1 MRAGSV
7 ERVRIAVAGSIATDH
22 LFTFE
27 GRFADSLL
35 VEQLSKISLSFLA
48 SDLQV
53 RRGGT
58 GANIAFGMGV
68 LGATPL
74 LVGAVGPDAGD
85 YLAWLREH
93 GVDTTHVRVSESK
106 PTARF
111 TCTTD
116 DDHAQLATFY
126 PGAMAEAAE
135 IDIADLGDVDLVVV
149 APDDPGAMLRHSASC
164 RERGVAFAADPSQQ
178 LAFMDGEA
186 IRQLVDGATWL
197 FTNEYEASLVHEKTG
212 WSADEVLER
221 VGTRVTTHGAGGI
234 AIDRRGEATVRV
246 PVVPATEV
254 AEPTGVGD
262 GFRAGFLTA
271 TAWGVDVERAA
282 QVGALVATH
291 VVETVGTQ
299 EYAFSSDGF
308 LKRFEQAYGE
318 RRRRAGPP
326 PPAGLAPAVRRA
338 APQRSPG
345 GPARAGRAPRRWC
358 PGAATRADCPS

>member
-1 MRAGSV
+1 MSGAGSV
-7 ERVRIAVAGSIATDH
+7 ATVRIAVAGSIATDH

-68 LGATPL
+68 LGAAPL
-74 LVGAVGPDAGD
+74 LVGAVGPDAED
-85 YLAWLREH
+85 YLRWLREH
-93 GVDTTHVRVSESK
+93 GVDTTHVRVSATL

-135 IDIADLGDVDLVVV
+135 IDLAQVADVDLVVV

-164 RERGVAFAADPSQQ
+164 RDRGVPFAADPSQQ
-178 LAFMDGEA
+178 LAFMDGAA
-186 IRQLVDGATWL
+186 IRGLVEGATYL
-197 FTNEYEASLVHEKTG
+197 FTNEYESSLVHEKTG
-212 WSADEVLER
+212 WTADQVLDR
-221 VGTRVTTHGAGGI
+221 VGTRVTTHGADGI
-234 AIDRRGEATVRV
+234 VIDRRGSDRVRV
-246 PVVPATEV
+246 PAAPARLL

-271 TAWGVDVERAA
+271 TAWGLDVERAA
-282 QVGALVATH
+282 QVGALVGTH

-299 EYAFSSDGF
+299 EYAFTPAEF
-308 LKRFEQAYGE
+308 LARFTDAYGSAAASAVE
-318 RRRRAGPP
+318 PLLQ
-326 PPAGLAPAVRRA
+326 PA
-338 APQRSPG
+338 
-345 GPARAGRAPRRWC
+345 
-358 PGAATRADCPS
+358 

>member
-1 MRAGSV
+1 M
-7 ERVRIAVAGSIATDH
+7 RIAVAGSIATDH
-22 LFTFE
+22 LFTFQ

-35 VEQLSKISLSFLA
+35 AQQLSKISLSFLA

-68 LGATPL
+68 LGQRPL
-74 LVGAVGPDAGD
+74 LVGAVGPDAED
-85 YLAWLREH
+85 YLTWLRDH
-93 GVDTTHVRVSESK
+93 GVDTSHVRVSTK

-116 DDHAQLATFY
+116 DDHAQLATFF

-135 IDIADLGDVDLVVV
+135 IDLADLGEVDLVVV

-164 RERGVAFAADPSQQ
+164 RERGVPFAADPSQQ

-186 IRQLVDGATWL
+186 IRGLVEGATYL
-197 FTNEYEASLVHEKTG
+197 FTNDYEASLVHEKTG
-212 WSADEVLER
+212 WTADQVLDV
-221 VGTRVTTHGAGGI
+221 VGTRVTTHGAQGI
-234 AIDRRGEATVRV
+234 SIERRGEPAVHV
-246 PVVPATEV
+246 PVAPARTV

-262 GFRAGFLTA
+262 AFRAGFLSA
-271 TAWGVDVERAA
+271 IAWGVGLERAA

-299 EYAFSSDGF
+299 EYSFTAEAFLERLG
-308 LKRFEQAYGE
+308 EAYGGDVAAE
-318 RRRRAGPP
+318 VRPFLS
-326 PPAGLAPAVRRA
+326 PPAG
-338 APQRSPG
+338 
-345 GPARAGRAPRRWC
+345 
-358 PGAATRADCPS
+358 

>member
-1 MRAGSV
+1 M
-7 ERVRIAVAGSIATDH
+7 RIAVAGSIATDH

-35 VEQLSKISLSFLA
+35 VDQLSKISLSFLA

-68 LGATPL
+68 LGARPL
-74 LVGAVGPDAGD
+74 LVGAVGQDGGD
-85 YLAWLREH
+85 YLAWLQEH
-93 GVDTTHVRVSESK
+93 GVDTTHVRVSSSK
-106 PTARF
+106 ATARF

-116 DDHAQLATFY
+116 DDHAQLATFF

-135 IDIADLGDVDLVVV
+135 IDIAGVGEVDLVVI

-164 RERGVAFAADPSQQ
+164 RERGVPFAADPSQQ

-186 IRQLVDGATWL
+186 IRGLVEGATYL
-197 FTNEYEASLVHEKTG
+197 FTNDYEAGLVLEKTG
-212 WSADEVLER
+212 WSAQEVQSR
-221 VGTRVTTHGAGGI
+221 VGTRVITHGAEGI
-234 AIDRRGEATVRV
+234 RITRAGEPDIHV
-246 PVVPATEV
+246 PVAPARRI

-262 GFRAGFLTA
+262 AFRAGFLTA
-271 TAWGVDVERAA
+271 TSWGFGPERAA

-299 EYAFSSDGF
+299 EYTFTPEDF
-308 LKRFEQAYGE
+308 LSRFTETYGE
-318 RRRRAGPP
+318 
-326 PPAGLAPAVRRA
+326 
-338 APQRSPG
+338 
-345 GPARAGRAPRRWC
+345 
-358 PGAATRADCPS
+358 AATSEITPFVKL

>member
-1 MRAGSV
+1 M
-7 ERVRIAVAGSIATDH
+7 RIAVTGSIATDH

-68 LGATPL
+68 LGHRPM
-74 LVGAVGPDAGD
+74 LVGAVGRDAVD
-85 YLAWLREH
+85 YLTWLQEH
-93 GVDTTHVRVSESK
+93 GVDTTHVRISDTK
-106 PTARF
+106 ATARF

-116 DDHAQLATFY
+116 DDHAQLATFF
-126 PGAMAEAAE
+126 PGAMAEAAD
-135 IDIADLGDVDLVVV
+135 IDIADLGDLDLVVV
-149 APDDPGAMLRHSASC
+149 APDDPRAMLRHSASC
-164 RERGVAFAADPSQQ
+164 RERGVPFAADPSQQ

-186 IRQLVDGATWL
+186 IRGLVEGATYL

-212 WSADEVLER
+212 WTAGEVLEV

-234 AIDRRGEATVRV
+234 TIDQRGEEQVHV
-246 PVVPATEV
+246 PVAPARQV

-271 TAWGVDVERAA
+271 TAWGVGSERAA
-282 QVGALVATH
+282 QVGALLATY

-299 EYAFSSDGF
+299 EYAFTAQEF
-308 LKRFEQAYGE
+308 LARFADAYGE
-318 RRRRAGPP
+318 AAAAEVRPF
-326 PPAGLAPAVRRA
+326 LAP
-338 APQRSPG
+338 
-345 GPARAGRAPRRWC
+345 
-358 PGAATRADCPS
+358 